1 MPKNKQMQKAG
12 DNSHLLQAETINI
25 FANSDEKNI
34 REIHPNNSEDKT
46 SEMHI
51 YIDSSGKILN
61 TPDSLITMTK
71 WIADGCPPNVN
82 ISVQDERISQ
92 HELECNAAEESIV
105 METSNTMQAS
115 NRLFNAHRNLQYT
128 KYVDKKLA
136 DILSYFVKVNYKYSH
151 IDINNIDDLM
161 LFIESLQYYIEVGK
175 NKHMNDN
182 NYIAVDF
189 TLKQGIYKDQYYF
202 VVPIKISSIL
212 ATGLSDNLGFRDII
226 LLDYRHFDKDT
237 KREIVAIFCQ
247 DLEWMASEAGKNL
260 WADEDVQNLFCYELG
275 LH

>member
-1 MPKNKQMQKAG
+1 MPKNKQTQKAG

-46 SEMHI
+46 SEIHI

-82 ISVQDERISQ
+82 ISVQDARISQ
-92 HELECNAAEESIV
+92 LELECNAAEESIV
-105 METSNTMQAS
+105 METSITMQAS
-115 NRLFNAHRNLQYT
+115 NRLFNARRNLQYT

-151 IDINNIDDLM
+151 IDINNINDLM

-212 ATGLSDNLGFRDII
+212 ATGLSDNLGFRDIM
-226 LLDYRHFDKDT
+226 LLEYRHFDKDT

>member
-1 MPKNKQMQKAG
+1 M
-12 DNSHLLQAETINI
+12 L
-25 FANSDEKNI
+25 
-34 REIHPNNSEDKT
+34 
-46 SEMHI
+46 
-51 YIDSSGKILN
+51 
-61 TPDSLITMTK
+61 
-71 WIADGCPPNVN
+71 
-82 ISVQDERISQ
+82 
-92 HELECNAAEESIV
+92 V
-105 METSNTMQAS
+105 METSITMQAS
-115 NRLFNAHRNLQYT
+115 NRLFNARRNLQYT

-151 IDINNIDDLM
+151 IDINNINDLM

-175 NKHMNDN
+175 NKHMIDN

-212 ATGLSDNLGFRDII
+212 ATGLSDNLGFRDIM
-226 LLDYRHFDKDT
+226 LLEYRHFDKDT